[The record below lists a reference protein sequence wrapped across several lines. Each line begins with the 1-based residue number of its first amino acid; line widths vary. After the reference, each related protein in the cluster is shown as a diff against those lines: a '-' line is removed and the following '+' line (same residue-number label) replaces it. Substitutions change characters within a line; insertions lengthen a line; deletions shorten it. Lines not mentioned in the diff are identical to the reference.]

1 MGQLALGLAG
11 AGIGFAFGGPTGAQ
25 IGWIMGS
32 FAWNLLDPPK
42 IEGPRLQDT
51 KVRGADYGSMRP
63 ILYGMAR
70 IGGLGMG
77 QGSTSKGPNEFTEHK
92 ETSGGKGGPE
102 QTTYRYTL
110 SFANEICEGPIAGVQ
125 RRWANGRLITEA
137 GVESGDGWP
146 FVLYLGDG
154 TQMPDPTM
162 ETIYGVGEVNPMR
175 GVAYE
180 VVEEKDV
187 EDFGRARPNV
197 EYEAFSAGGDIPWRV
212 SSFNPWGTPLHGNYY
227 HCAATYANGVITTV
241 EMGNGTNDTFKIRK
255 WHTDGTQIGSTIT
268 QSCPLSGTTAL
279 FAVTNANMFM
289 RHMNTGGGT
298 DWTWFFY
305 NENTQAI
312 EQGYTISGGSI
323 FPNFIDAPMIKVGAF
338 IFALGK
344 NGLDH
349 YLSRFQAGAGG
360 IGGAYVDQ
368 VLIRSV
374 TDGYTALPTLGTTDE
389 TNAVYVLWQ
398 QADGQYLRKID
409 ATDLTTIQTWGP
421 SATGG
426 THLERAGV
434 TFHVQKG
441 LICNSHQVSSGV
453 YEIALE
459 KISGTSIANYGTTI
473 STAGPSPTH
482 SIWLGGGLLL
492 DPLGVYSIIPP
503 PAAVIL
509 GDVVADLLERAGLTS
524 GQYDVSDLTQEV
536 RGFVVGSQMTV
547 RNAIDILR
555 KAYFFDVTEF
565 DGKVVCVNRG
575 HSAIATIPDGDLAAH
590 EPGSE
595 APEPLE
601 MTRVPEAELPRTV
614 FINFYN
620 YDADYQQGSQYWRRT
635 VTRSQSDVTLDLPLV
650 FTPTEALDRAQWHMH
665 FAWLER
671 DRFTWSTTRKWSKLT
686 PTDVVVVRG
695 VNIRITNKVES
706 PNGLIKFEGVRA
718 FAGGFTAGG
727 PVTEP
732 IDGSTPGS
740 GGGGQPPA
748 TTPTALVATQ
758 LVLLDI
764 PIVSQGDY
772 PFGFYAAACPAAD
785 GRWPGYALFKS
796 IDGGSTYSQVASTA
810 AASTIGSVTAGSLAS
825 YALGDVVD
833 ESTCTV
839 VLTDPDATLQSIT
852 GIALT
857 NGGNLCAIRSGS
869 TWELCNF
876 RDAVL
881 VSPATYELTGF
892 LRGRKGTPTAGHAT
906 GDAFVL
912 LPTLNVDAPQTEL
925 NVALKYKA
933 VTFGLAVADAVAV
946 DFTNTGEAAG
956 GSNGDSGGGSFDTTA
971 SNFPVAVTYVTT
983 TTYTLLEADRA
994 HLVSFSNASAV
1005 TVTLPS
1011 TLPKKWWCYIENLG
1025 AGTVTLSPAGGA
1037 LIDNAGTAVTVTP
1050 AHGALLVFDGTNYWT
1065 MRGLGGIRTLD
1076 AGVTVDAVAQAINAV
1091 APLSMASAGSGQT
1104 NLTHDDSG
1112 VTAAT
1117 YGSGSS
1123 VAQITV
1129 DAKGHVTSASSIAIS
1144 GLTTST
1150 GSFTPG
1156 SIIFAGATGALA
1168 EDNTNL
1174 NFDNANNKIGMGTT
1188 SPAVPLH
1195 ITRASPTDQARV
1207 RLAYTDTTTTTGTD
1221 SGAGLD
1227 LFNASSVQGNFC
1239 LHPVK
1244 FNNGAAVGKFLPNQ
1258 IVLNAW
1264 ALNGLLLTTYDSGAP
1279 IVFMTNANGSSSNER
1294 MRIAGNGTITLAT
1307 YPVITAGTAGR
1318 IPYATTAG
1326 QLTDSAS
1333 LQFDATNVQV
1343 GIGGTPS
1350 YHVHA
1355 QGSSNAGHEI
1365 CAHAS
1370 GSGSGTYA
1378 AFRLRT
1384 STQTENF
1391 ISVAGTGFTTAGFI
1405 AAQDMQVAAASGR
1418 LNILTIGNQPIRF
1431 FTNSTS
1437 SYTTTTERM
1446 SIDGAGNVVVG
1457 RAALATSATD
1467 GFLYIPTCAGAPTGT
1482 PTTKTGMV
1490 PLIFD
1495 TTNNN
1500 LYIYNG
1506 GWKKTTT
1513 FA

>member
-77 QGSTSKGPNEFTEHK
+77 QGSTSDGPNKFTEHEEK
-92 ETSGGKGGPE
+92 SGGKGGPE
-102 QTTYRYTL
+102 VTNYRYTL
-110 SFANEICEGPIAGVQ
+110 SFFNEICEGPIVGVQ

-137 GVESGDGWP
+137 GAESNDDWP
-146 FVLYLGDG
+146 FTLYLGDT

-162 ETIYGVGEVNPMR
+162 ETIYGVGGVNPMR

-180 VVEEKDV
+180 AVEEKDV

-197 EYEAFSAGGDIPWRV
+197 EYEAFTAGGDIPWRF
-212 SSFNPWGTPLHGNYY
+212 SSFAPWGTPLYSNFY
-227 HCAATYANGVITTV
+227 HCAATYRNGVITTV
-241 EMGNGTNDTFKIRK
+241 EMGNGSDDTFKIRQFR
-255 WHTDGTQIGSTIT
+255 TDGTQIGSTIT
-268 QSCPLSGTTAL
+268 QSCPLPGTNSV
-279 FAVTNANMFM
+279 FAVTNANIFM
-289 RHMNTGGGT
+289 RTTGT
-298 DWTWFFY
+298 DDVWFYY

-312 EQGYTISGGSI
+312 EQGFTIAGGGSR
-323 FPNFIDAPMIKVGAF
+323 PSVVGAPMLKIGSFIYSVGHVGF
-338 IFALGK
+338 
-344 NGLDH
+344 DW
-349 YLSRFQAGAGG
+349 YLSKWSADTDAGG
-360 IGGAYVDQ
+360 ALVDT
-368 VLIRSV
+368 VFIH
-374 TDGYTALPTLGTTDE
+374 TADSGFQFAPSLGTSSEDD
-389 TNAVYVLWQ
+389 VLYLLWEDH
-398 QADGQYLRKID
+398 DGQRMRKID
-409 ATDLTTIQTWGP
+409 ASDLSTIWTLEP
-421 SATGG
+421 SDIAGSY
-426 THLERAGV
+426 LEHSGIA
-434 TFHVQKG
+434 FHVQNG
-441 LICNSHQVSSGV
+441 LVCNGRNVSSGV
-453 YEIALE
+453 YEIRLVRVD
-459 KISGTSIANYGTTI
+459 GTSATDYGSTIPTTNTV
-473 STAGPSPTH
+473 STQ

-492 DPLGVYSIIPP
+492 DPIGVYSINPP
-503 PAAVIL
+503 PVAVIL
-509 GDVVADLLERAGLTS
+509 GDIVADLLQRAGLNS

-1025 AGTVTLSPAGGA
+1025 AGIVTLSPAGGA

-1195 ITRASPTDQARV
+1195 ITRASPTDPARV

-1227 LFNASSVQGNFC
+1227 LFNDSSVQGNFC

-1244 FNNGAAVGKFLPNQ
+1244 FNNGAAAGKFLPNQ

-1370 GSGSGTYA
+1370 GSGSGTFA

-1418 LNILTIGNQPIRF
+1418 LNILTIGNQSIRF
-1431 FTNSTS
+1431 FTNSSTS
-1437 SYTTTTERM
+1437 FTTTTERM

>member
-25 IGWIMGS
+25 IGWMLGS

-63 ILYGMAR
+63 ILYGTAR

-77 QGSTSKGPNEFTEHK
+77 QGSTSDGPNKFTEHK
-92 ETSGGKGGPE
+92 EKSGGKGGPE
-102 QTTYRYTL
+102 ITNYRYTL
-110 SFANEICEGPIAGVQ
+110 SFANEICEGPIVGVQ
-125 RRWANGRLITEA
+125 RRWANGRLLTEA
-137 GVESGDGWP
+137 GAESNDDWP
-146 FVLYLGDG
+146 YVLYLGDT

-187 EDFGRARPNV
+187 EDFGRSRPNV
-197 EYEAFSAGGDIPWRV
+197 EYEAYTAAGDIPWRV
-212 SSFNPWGTPLHGNYY
+212 NTFSPWASSTTSNYIFCHGT
-227 HCAATYANGVITTV
+227 
-241 EMGNGTNDTFKIRK
+241 
-255 WHTDGTQIGSTIT
+255 TDGTTIYASDMTNGGGAQLLMRKWDYQGNQIGSTSYTDTYQNSGCGVYNSNVFLTWENIGT
-268 QSCPLSGTTAL
+268 GGEHIYWWRYIPETDAFENVSRFDLVTGHGHAYYFERAFKCGDYIFGLGHRAGDTYVCRVPYNGGMPGEYDPAHEVFVASIVPGSIQCLAASDDTFYLLSGVA
-279 FAVTNANMFM
+279 
-289 RHMNTGGGT
+289 
-298 DWTWFFY
+298 
-305 NENTQAI
+305 
-312 EQGYTISGGSI
+312 GSAQLWH
-323 FPNFIDAPMIKVGAF
+323 F
-338 IFALGK
+338 
-344 NGLDH
+344 
-349 YLSRFQAGAGG
+349 
-360 IGGAYVDQ
+360 DQ
-368 VLIRSV
+368 DLN
-374 TDGYTALPTLGTTDE
+374 LLHH
-389 TNAVYVLWQ
+389 W
-398 QADGQYLRKID
+398 D
-409 ATDLTTIQTWGP
+409 ATDTAGTKLHEAVLNGYVWHNLIVL
-421 SATGG
+421 ATNEASIGG
-426 THLERAGV
+426 TIGTYRIRLVKINADLTLEDYASWITHDNSLSNYLGS
-434 TFHVQKG
+434 G
-441 LICNSHQVSSGV
+441 LMMDSVGI
-453 YEIALE
+453 
-459 KISGTSIANYGTTI
+459 
-473 STAGPSPTH
+473 
-482 SIWLGGGLLL
+482 
-492 DPLGVYSIIPP
+492 YSLIPP
-503 PAAVIL
+503 PVNVIL

-575 HSAIATIPDGDLAAH
+575 HDAIATIPDGDLAAH

-620 YDADYQQGSQYWRRT
+620 FDADYQQGSQYWRRT

-671 DRFTWSTTRKWSKLT
+671 DRFTWHTTRKWSKLT

-718 FAGGFTAGG
+718 FAGAFTSGA

-732 IDGSTPGS
+732 IAGGTPGS

-748 TTPTALVATQ
+748 TPPSASVATQ
-758 LVLLDI
+758 AVLLDI
-764 PIVSQGDY
+764 PIVSQGDF
-772 PFGFYAAACPAAD
+772 PFGFYAGMAPAGA
-785 GRWPGYALFKS
+785 GRWPGAGLYKS
-796 IDGGSTYSQVASTA
+796 IDGGTTWTQVASTSTA
-810 AASTIGSVTAGSLAS
+810 AVLGRVSADSLAT

-839 VLTDPDATLQSIT
+839 VLTSADATLESISGT
-852 GIALT
+852 ALD
-857 NGGNLCAIRSGS
+857 NGGNLCAIKSGS

-892 LRGRKGTPTAGHAT
+892 KRGRKGTTTAGHVD
-906 GDAFVL
+906 GDTFVL
-912 LPTLNVDAPQTEL
+912 LPVTNVDAPAIEL
-925 NVALKYKA
+925 NLALLYKA
-933 VTFGLAVADAVAV
+933 VTFGTAIADAASVT
-946 DFTNTGEAAG
+946 FTNTGEAAG
-956 GSNGDSGGGSFDTTA
+956 GSNGDIGGGSFDTTA

-1050 AHGALLVFDGTNYWT
+1050 AHGALLAFNGTNYWT

-1156 SIIFAGATGALA
+1156 SIIFAGATGALT

-1207 RLAYTDTTTTTGTD
+1207 RLAYTNTTTTTGTE

-1227 LFNASSVQGNFC
+1227 LFNDSSVQGNFC

-1378 AFRLRT
+1378 GFRLRT